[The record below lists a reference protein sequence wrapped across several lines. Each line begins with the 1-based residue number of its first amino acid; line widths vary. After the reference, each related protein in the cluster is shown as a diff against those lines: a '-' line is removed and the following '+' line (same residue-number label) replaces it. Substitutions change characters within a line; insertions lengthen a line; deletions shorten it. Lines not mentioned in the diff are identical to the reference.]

1 MTTLSRRTF
10 LAAAAMAPSA
20 CASTAPPE
28 ARALAVK
35 LRDLYARR
43 GRDAERWGGRTSTVE
58 ISGVAVPR
66 RLAYRDDR
74 LFPAACAALL
84 EGPVSEA
91 RLGAWLLE
99 GTRPAHREA
108 AVRAARAHLGHG
120 DPVVRFQL
128 LKSLLELG
136 DSATVMKATA
146 GSAIAHDAG
155 LRLMATAEAAAR
167 APRASTPGACF
178 WFEGHEGDFGVA
190 QFRKL
195 ARFGVREVSIHT
207 FDPLQQGKHNPV
219 LREARRSFSVPDLT
233 AWVRAAEE
241 HSIEVTFKPHLELGF
256 RRLSEAERKILSAGS
271 ESERQGLQ
279 AAIEK
284 ERAAA
289 GWHGDIEM
297 KSDADWRLWFQGYS
311 AYLLGHARS
320 AAEAGA
326 SAFCVGREI
335 DRTVLGREDLWRAL
349 IAQVREV
356 FQGRLVYSAH
366 HDTFDRLPI
375 WDALDMIGVSAYPQ
389 VETDLPP
396 RMSAVREGWSAFV
409 ARCDALASR
418 VGRPLAWTEVGY
430 PAVDTAAREPWRE
443 DTSEAN
449 VILQSELLGVAL
461 EAAKRSRTIRG
472 TCVWLWEGVSDPP
485 FRDRSFTI
493 QDKPAAFAMA
503 AAYRG

>member
-1 MTTLSRRTF
+1 
-10 LAAAAMAPSA
+10 MAPSA
-20 CASTAPPE
+20 CASTSSPE
-28 ARALAVK
+28 ARALAAK

-43 GRDAERWGGRTSTVE
+43 GRDAERWGGRSPTVE

-74 LFPAACAALL
+74 LFPAACAELL
-84 EGPVSEA
+84 EGPVSDA

-99 GTRPAHREA
+99 GTTSLHRDV
-108 AVRAARAHLGHG
+108 AVRVARGNLDHA
-120 DPVVRFQL
+120 DPVVRFHL
-128 LKSLLELG
+128 IKSLLELG
-136 DSATVMKATA
+136 DAATVVKATA
-146 GSAIAHDAG
+146 GSATPHDAG
-155 LRLMATAEAAAR
+155 LRLMAAAESGVR
-167 APRASTPGACF
+167 VPRASTPGACF
-178 WFEGHEGDFGVA
+178 WFEGHEGDFGAA
-190 QFRKL
+190 QFRRL

-207 FDPLQQGKHNPV
+207 FDPLQQGKHHPV
-219 LREARRSFSVPDLT
+219 LREARRGFSVPDLT
-233 AWVRAAEE
+233 AWVRAAREQQ
-241 HSIEVTFKPHLELGF
+241 IEVTFKPHLELGF
-256 RRLSEAERKILSAGS
+256 RRLSDAERKILSEGS
-271 ESERQGLQ
+271 ESERQGLR

-320 AAEAGA
+320 AAEAG
-326 SAFCVGREI
+326 SSGFCVGREI

-356 FQGRLVYSAH
+356 FKGRLVYSAH
-366 HDTFDRLPI
+366 NDTFDRLPF
-375 WDALDMIGVSAYPQ
+375 WDALDVIGVSAYPQ
-389 VETDLPP
+389 VATDLPP
-396 RMSAVREGWSAFV
+396 RMSAVRDGWSAFV
-409 ARCDALASR
+409 ARCEALATR
-418 VGRPLAWTEVGY
+418 AGRPLAWTEVGY

-449 VILQSELLGVAL
+449 VILQSELLGAAL
-461 EAAKRSRTIRG
+461 DAAKRSPSIRG
-472 TCVWLWEGVSDPP
+472 TSVWLWEGVSDPP

-493 QDKPAAFAMA
+493 QDKPAAYAMA